1 MHRLQPL
8 PMQEDLGRALSTVGN
23 THLISH
29 QAQLSCATCQ
39 PRWPNHG
46 GVTWLQVARCWR
58 MVVPC
63 ARHVL
68 TSDLHPSHSCGSEE
82 DCHSSLIAECMN
94 QSVLELLIKIY
105 QLAAA
110 RLSVAAL
117 CVSGCI
123 VRQWLHCASVAALCV
138 SGCIVR
144 QWLHCVETHSALR
157 WHSND
162 KRV

>member
-1 MHRLQPL
+1 MQLTVRREIATMHRLQPL
-8 PMQEDLGRALSTVGN
+8 LMQEDLGRALSTVGN

-94 QSVLELLIKIY
+94 QSVLELLIKVY

-123 VRQWLHCASVAALCV
+123 VC
-138 SGCIVR
+138 

-157 WHSND
+157 WHSFEQISVRMFD
-162 KRV
+162 L